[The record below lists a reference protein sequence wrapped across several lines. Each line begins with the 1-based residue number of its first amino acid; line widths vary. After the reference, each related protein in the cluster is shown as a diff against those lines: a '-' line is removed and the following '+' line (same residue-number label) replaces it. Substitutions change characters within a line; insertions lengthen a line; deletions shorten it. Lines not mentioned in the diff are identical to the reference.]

1 METAAF
7 SETME
12 VFRTSLHS
20 IVIAAIFGNGN
31 FGFGGNNNKGADEG
45 KRNDHADT

>member
-7 SETME
+7 RKQWR
-12 VFRTSLHS
+12 FQDIIAL